1 MTPKEKEE
9 FIEQVADAV
18 FAKLQAAASD
28 DTVMGPVWKK
38 GANTIGQHT
47 MDAISLWVGRK
58 VVHFVLAAAATGAI
72 AWAVLTK
79 RV

>member
-1 MTPKEKEE
+1 MTPKEKQE

-18 FAKLQAAASD
+18 LQKLQAAASD
-28 DTVMGPVWKK
+28 DSVMEPVWKK
-38 GANTIGQHT
+38 GADTIGQHT

-58 VVHFVLAAAATGAI
+58 VVHFVLAAAATAAI